1 MLRGSLRT
9 GFAPRDY
16 KPANPELWDGCV
28 AAWCPALGPT
38 GHALHDHSGSGYD
51 GEVKT
56 SGTQMS
62 PVNMWNVDDGD
73 WALTFRNTGSRGDNH
88 VKIRSS
94 SQDMIDPTGQFGV
107 SLWVRR
113 TLDSAFDGFISFG
126 DNFNNSFNLNH
137 QVNDRFSIMCND
149 QSGLYIF
156 EDSTADR
163 SSDFTWHHLVATS
176 DGSGLTIWV
185 DGVKGDTGAVP
196 TTQSNASAA
205 YLGKMYANDASQH
218 GLTGRLDD
226 IRVYNRPLCD
236 EEIALLGQRR
246 AISYEYRLNYQFPL
260 TPATP
265 INVNGTVVDASW
277 ETHSPELQ
285 SKVAAPVADS
295 EWDTLAPVVNPHRPS
310 TVAGS
315 EWDTHASTLESR
327 YKEPDRDYEWEAS
340 YSDDFNLADKWT
352 EGSSGYTVGR
362 LQDATF
368 SFDFKP
374 SDDNPPAAEVLFSV
388 GDTSGGG
395 TGGGLTVG
403 VSDGKL
409 SVRID
414 NEDGWHFQPLSAFV
428 DVTGYSDTVALE
440 CMVDVQYGLK
450 NNEGGR
456 IRLFVDGLLVDSAT
470 TKTGDP
476 IYHDTDGWFSTT
488 GTHETSG
495 VGDNNG
501 SGRSQRPH
509 LGFVFAQPSSVI
521 SYVRYWAD
529 CNVGDQTYNGQA
541 DGHWDTQA
549 PNLLPDRIAV
559 VADAEFDTH
568 APAVLPVND
577 ATVAD
582 AEWDTHAPSTSVG
595 ISATVADAEW
605 DVLAC
610 TTATEHPSIVSDA
623 EWDTLAPTTQ
633 PKLNATVADAEW
645 DTLACSTV
653 SHAEASVSDAE
664 WDTLA
669 PSLQPE
675 VEATVADAEWDT
687 LPCTAPRNVA
697 ASVADAEWDTATPTI
712 LPSRAATPADAEWDT
727 HVPSL
732 VAENAAPVADAE
744 WDTHAGSITR
754 VVSAS
759 VADAEWDTHSCEVA
773 AVFLATVAEAEW
785 DTAIPSMTAQ
795 QSAPVA
801 DAEWDTLQAS
811 LPRAIESTVADAEW
825 DVQPG
830 MLPLRIPS
838 VEADVEWDT
847 QESRFALPYNA
858 TLANSNWEARL
869 PFVGPDLTLQAAM
882 SLTAR
887 LCPYAG
893 EFLEFA
899 NEDAVSGSHKSE
911 TLNQHEMKSGS
922 LSNTEMS
929 GGSLS
934 TAQMIRV
941 GGTTLPTA

>member
-38 GHALHDHSGSGYD
+38 GHAIHDYTGSGYD

-246 AISYEYRLNYQFPL
+246 AISYEYALNYHF
-260 TPATP
+260 PATP
-265 INVNGTVVDASW
+265 SSATNVNAS
-277 ETHSPELQ
+277 
-285 SKVAAPVADS
+285 VAGA
-295 EWDTLAPVVNPHRPS
+295 EWDTQAPS
-310 TVAGS
+310 TSSTREASVADA
-315 EWDTHASTLESR
+315 EWDTHAPEVEAR
-327 YKEPDRDYEWEAS
+327 FKAPDRD
-340 YSDDFNLADKWT
+340 ADWT
-352 EGSSGYTVGR
+352 LSSGTIDTGDYYDESGDPGIGR
-362 LQDATF
+362 LQDCVLRFNMTATNASLLAF
-368 SFDFKP
+368 EDGKIFH
-374 SDDNPPAAEVLFSV
+374 A
-388 GDTSGGG
+388 GDSSGGIW
-395 TGGGLTVG
+395 VG
-403 VSDGKL
+403 VTNNALKVTASDNGGSGSINVNE
-409 SVRID
+409 SVFGVFQ
-414 NEDGWHFQPLSAFV
+414 DG
-428 DVTGYSDTVALE
+428 VAKE
-440 CMVDVQYGLK
+440 VMIDVQS
-450 NNEGGR
+450 GR
-456 IRLFVDGLLVDSAT
+456 GNHSENGRVRLFLDGELVDSET
-470 TKTGDP
+470 TTGGL
-476 IYHDTDGWFSTT
+476 YLSSGWFTNTSSEYLSYT
-488 GTHETSG
+488 ETSMPHG
-495 VGDNNG
+495 EDDGSIVRATFGD
-501 SGRSQRPH
+501 
-509 LGFVFAQPSSVI
+509 LDF
-521 SYVRYWAD
+521 WAE
-529 CNVGDQTYNGQA
+529 CNVGDATFNGQA
-541 DGHWDTQA
+541 DSQWDTQSSTTDTEQLA
-549 PNLLPDRIAV
+549 T

-568 APAVLPVND
+568 APSVLPVND

-595 ISATVADAEW
+595 LSAPVADAEW
-605 DVLAC
+605 DVLDC
-610 TTATEHPSIVSDA
+610 TTATEHPSTVSDA

-633 PKLNATVADAEW
+633 PKLASTVADSEW
-645 DTLACSTV
+645 DTLPCSTA
-653 SHAEASVSDAE
+653 SRAEASVSDAE
-664 WDTLA
+664 WDT
-669 PSLQPE
+669 
-675 VEATVADAEWDT
+675 
-687 LPCTAPRNVA
+687 
-697 ASVADAEWDTATPTI
+697 
-712 LPSRAATPADAEWDT
+712 
-727 HVPSL
+727 HGPSL
-732 VAENAAPVADAE
+732 VSQNVAPVADAE

-759 VADAEWDTHSCEVA
+759 VADAEWDTHECEVA

-785 DTAIPSMTAQ
+785 DAITPSLSAQ

-801 DAEWDTLQAS
+801 DAEWDALQAS

-838 VEADVEWDT
+838 VEADAEWDT

-911 TLNQHEMKSGS
+911 DLSQNQMKSGS

>member
-38 GHALHDHSGSGYD
+38 GHAIHDYTGSGYD

-163 SSDFTWHHLVATS
+163 SSDFTWHHLVASS

-246 AISYEYRLNYQFPL
+246 AISYEYALNYHF
-260 TPATP
+260 PATP
-265 INVNGTVVDASW
+265 SSPTNVSAS
-277 ETHSPELQ
+277 
-285 SKVAAPVADS
+285 VAGA
-295 EWDTLAPVVNPHRPS
+295 EWDTQAPS
-310 TVAGS
+310 TSSTREASVADT
-315 EWDTHASTLESR
+315 EWDTHAPEVEAR
-327 YKEPDRDYEWEAS
+327 FKAPDRD
-340 YSDDFNLADKWT
+340 ADWT
-352 EGSSGYTVGR
+352 LSSGTIDTGDYYDESGDPGIGR
-362 LQDATF
+362 LQDCVLRFNMTATNASLLAF
-368 SFDFKP
+368 EDGKIFH
-374 SDDNPPAAEVLFSV
+374 A
-388 GDTSGGG
+388 GDSSGGIW
-395 TGGGLTVG
+395 VG
-403 VSDGKL
+403 VTNNALKVIASDNGGSGSIAVNE
-409 SVRID
+409 SVFGVFQ
-414 NEDGWHFQPLSAFV
+414 DG
-428 DVTGYSDTVALE
+428 VAKE
-440 CMVDVQYGLK
+440 VMIDVQS
-450 NNEGGR
+450 GR
-456 IRLFVDGLLVDSAT
+456 GNHSENGRVRLFLDGELVDSET
-470 TKTGDP
+470 TTGGL
-476 IYHDTDGWFSTT
+476 YLSSGWFTNTSSEYLSYT
-488 GTHETSG
+488 ETSMPHG
-495 VGDNNG
+495 EDDGSLTRATFGD
-501 SGRSQRPH
+501 
-509 LGFVFAQPSSVI
+509 LDF
-521 SYVRYWAD
+521 WAE
-529 CNVGDQTYNGQA
+529 CNVGDATFNGQA
-541 DGHWDTQA
+541 DSQWDTQSSTA
-549 PNLLPDRIAV
+549 ETEQQAT

-568 APAVLPVND
+568 APSVLPVND

-595 ISATVADAEW
+595 ISATVADSEW

-610 TTATEHPSIVSDA
+610 TTATEHPSAVSDA

-633 PKLNATVADAEW
+633 PKLDATVADAEW
-645 DTLACSTV
+645 DTLPCSTV
-653 SHAEASVSDAE
+653 SRAEASVSDAE

-712 LPSRAATPADAEWDT
+712 LPSRAATPAEGEWDT

-838 VEADVEWDT
+838 VEADAEWDT

-911 TLNQHEMKSGS
+911 DLSQHQMKSGS